1 MADVTTRDV
10 AQVSVG
16 GAPQWEDTDSSVQC
30 RQRHAELVDTE
41 LVRCT
46 RVSTVEFGGGVGN
59 TTNPTV
65 RNTLV
70 EADSWVSTLK
80 TWNFN

>member
-1 MADVTTRDV
+1 M
-10 AQVSVG
+10 
-16 GAPQWEDTDSSVQC
+16 
-30 RQRHAELVDTE
+30 DTE
-41 LVRCT
+41 LVGCS
-46 RVSTVEFGGGVGN
+46 RVSTVEFGGGGGEGN
-59 TTNPTV
+59 TSNPTV